1 MPQGRPLRPFGQ
13 NASMAYQLRIL
24 AGFAE
29 TNPAALIGEVEAAI
43 TTDGSWERYF
53 EVRMG
58 AGPTVHIA
66 HEDKVDYVVAVSWG
80 SQSAH
85 LKVRTLLSAIECA
98 DRIAHVF
105 YEMRDAEM
113 IQG

>member
-1 MPQGRPLRPFGQ
+1 
-13 NASMAYQLRIL
+13 MAYQLRIL
-24 AGFAE
+24 AGFADTE
-29 TNPAALIGEVEAAI
+29 PAALLGEVEAAI
-43 TTDGSWERYF
+43 SAAGSWERLF

-58 AGPTVHIA
+58 AGPTVRIA
-66 HEDKVDYVVAVSWG
+66 CGDNVGYVVSVSWG

-85 LKVRTLLSAIECA
+85 FNVRTLLSAIECA
-98 DRIAHVF
+98 DRIAYVF